1 MEVTNNTNTTTAS
14 TTPAGANPNST
25 LGKDDFLKLL
35 LVQLKYQDP
44 TEPMDSDKILSQTS
58 QLAALEASTNTN
70 KALEDLTASLG
81 NSLQFS
87 TISAIGKI
95 ADTGSNAITVE
106 EGSETEFQLYFS
118 NDVSSGTINILDVN
132 GNTVDSIALNGSD
145 KGVHNFTWDG
155 KVNGESVED
164 GLYYV
169 TANYNDT
176 SGNAHETR
184 VGTYPIESVRFEEGN
199 ALVKLGSSYVP
210 MDSIKEISE
219 G

>member
-176 SGNAHETR
+176 LGNAHETR

>member
-145 KGVHNFTWDG
+145 NGVHNFTWDG

-176 SGNAHETR
+176 TGNTHETR

>member
-95 ADTGSNAITVE
+95 ADTGSNAVTVE

-118 NDVSSGTINILDVN
+118 NDVSSGTINILDVE

-176 SGNAHETR
+176 SGNTHETR
-184 VGTYPIESVRFEEGN
+184 VGTYPIESVRFEEGK

-210 MDSIKEISE
+210 MDSINEISE

>member
-1 MEVTNNTNTTTAS
+1 MEVTNNTTATNLS
-14 TTPAGANPNST
+14 NAPAGTNPKSV

-95 ADTGSNAITVE
+95 ADTGSNAIVVE
-106 EGSETEFQLYFS
+106 EGKTTEYQLYFAS
-118 NDVSSGTINILDVN
+118 DVSSGTISIMDVN
-132 GNTVDSIALNGSD
+132 GNTIDTMALNGSD
-145 KGVHNFTWDG
+145 KGVHNFTWDA
-155 KVNGESVED
+155 KVNGEPVEE

-169 TANYNDT
+169 TASYSDA
-176 SGNAHETR
+176 SGKSYETR
-184 VGTYPIESVRFEEGN
+184 VGTYPIESVRFEDGE
-199 ALVKLGSSYVP
+199 ALVKLGSSYIP
-210 MDSIKEISE
+210 MDSIKEIYE